1 MVLRKLGLVA
11 GVLVAWL
18 ATFVVMGGGLPPI
31 DLAAS
36 APSNSAS
43 PDTGQ
48 GGPIEN
54 PTPIGPSVP
63 TPTEGSSGAQASA
76 IQEAEKLAGSAQLQG
91 AILEARPKPRRSA
104 PPTLTFRFASFNVL
118 GSSHTAGSK
127 RRASGVTRMSQATSY
142 VLDRGMSVVGWQEMQ
157 GDQRARFLS
166 ATGGKWGLYPGGSK
180 RSGDGD
186 NSIAWRK
193 DTWELIKTDTIP
205 IPYFGGRPRNIPILL
220 LRNKQTGIAA
230 YFTNFHNPADKFGKV
245 QHLRN
250 IAKERQVNLFNELQ
264 AQGFPVFVTGDMNER
279 RTWACQIV
287 TGADMRAAAGGTG
300 RDGCGVTTNRVV
312 DWIVGSHDVDFFN
325 YVEDRGL
332 GHITDHPVIYTDAKI
347 DSRDFPRAVS

>member
-1 MVLRKLGLVA
+1 MLRKLGLVA
-11 GVLVAWL
+11 GVGVAWL
-18 ATFVVMGGGLPPI
+18 VTFVVMGGGVPAINLDAPAPSS
-31 DLAAS
+31 S
-36 APSNSAS
+36 APAEVAQGA
-43 PDTGQ
+43 PVDTA
-48 GGPIEN
+48 
-54 PTPIGPSVP
+54 TPIGPSTP
-63 TPTEGSSGAQASA
+63 TPTEATADDEA
-76 IQEAEKLAGSAQLQG
+76 ATAVQEAEKLAGSAQLQG
-91 AILEARPKPRRSA
+91 AILAARPKPRRSA
-104 PPTLTFRFASFNVL
+104 PPTLTFRFATFNVL

-127 RRASGVTRMSQATSY
+127 KRASGVTRMSQATRY
-142 VLDRGMSVVGWQEMQ
+142 VLDRGLSVVGWQEMQ
-157 GDQRARFLS
+157 GDQRSRFLS

-193 DTWELIKTDTIP
+193 DTWDLVKTDTIP

-230 YFTNFHNPADKFGKV
+230 YFTNFHNPADKFGNA
-245 QHLRN
+245 QHWRN
-250 IAKERQVNLFNELQ
+250 IAKARQVALFNELQ
-264 AQGFPVFVTGDMNER
+264 AQGFPVFATGDMNER
-279 RTWACQIV
+279 RSWACQIV

-300 RDGCGVTTNRVV
+300 RDGCGVSTNRVV
-312 DWIVGSHDVDFFN
+312 DWIVGSHDVEFSN